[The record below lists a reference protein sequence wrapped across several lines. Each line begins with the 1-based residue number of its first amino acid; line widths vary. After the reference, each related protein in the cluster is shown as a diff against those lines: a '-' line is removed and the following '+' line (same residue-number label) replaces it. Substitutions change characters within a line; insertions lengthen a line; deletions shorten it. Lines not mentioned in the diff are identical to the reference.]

1 MFDIKNRWIFPE
13 RKISQIQTLKKK
25 KKSFPIFGLKKATKI
40 FNFFYKKIIEVQG
53 GR

>member
-25 KKSFPIFGLKKATKI
+25 KKKFPNFWIKKSNK
-40 FNFFYKKIIEVQG
+40 NFQFFL
-53 GR
+53 